1 MECFMLQP
9 NPWKSLVFLFICW
22 QTPMVSADFDRTSL
36 PILPTQYQGTLAA
49 TEQDSTAQY
58 QTTVKAPD
66 GAPNV
71 IIIMSDDAGF
81 ASTST
86 FGGSIP
92 TPNLDKLASKGLRYN
107 RFHTTGICSPTRA
120 ALFTGRNHHRAG
132 MGMLV
137 DVPSPYRGYNGRIE
151 PSTATIARI
160 LRDNGYN
167 TAMLGKD
174 HNIPQAERSPS
185 GPFDQWPTGRGF
197 EYFYGFI
204 AGDSDQFQPSLYEGI
219 SKVVEADRPDDYM
232 LDKDLADKA
241 IQWIH
246 NQKASDPDKPFF
258 LYIATGSPHAPNQA
272 PQAWLDKFK
281 GKYDHGWDVERER
294 ILANQ
299 IDKGLVPKN
308 TQLTERPD
316 IVPAWSSLSDKE
328 QAVYARFM
336 EVIAAQI
343 AYQDA
348 QMGRVFDEI
357 ERMGIDQNT
366 LVLYIEGD
374 NGASAEGGITG
385 AVNEMAEISTGTHL
399 VDVDIISQNLDKLGG
414 RDVYQGPPAGWT
426 MAMNTPFPWFK
437 QMPSHLGGMR
447 NGLIVSWPQQIT
459 EKGGVRQQFH
469 HVIDILPT
477 VLDAANIP
485 QPSSVDGV
493 IQDPIDGLSMLY
505 SFNQPTAEDQRKTQ
519 YFEVLANRGIYHE
532 GWFANTSPRNMP
544 WKMPVQKNTDIKT
557 YTWELYDLNNDFS
570 QSRNLAQAMPEKL
583 AELQAVFAQEAI
595 ANDVYPI
602 HDTGARYR
610 AIKRIKA
617 SRNFRSKYEFWGRDI
632 FLQSAS
638 APPLMSMSFSLVA
651 DIEVDA
657 AANGVIVAAGSHFG
671 GWSFYLN
678 DGYPMAFAS
687 VTPMPIEDNQ
697 TRIKSDVAIGPG
709 KHTIEYSFDYGHEDG
724 TLSILIDGQL
734 VKEQFIKRAAHI
746 IAGNGETFDI
756 GRDTNVPVTSDY
768 HNEGVFDGVINKVT
782 VLMKPK
788 MASH

>member
-1 MECFMLQP
+1 MLRNSISKLGFCLFLSSQV
-9 NPWKSLVFLFICW
+9 SLLH
-22 QTPMVSADFDRTSL
+22 ADFDRSSL
-36 PILPTQYQGTLAA
+36 PILPSQYQGNLAA

-58 QTTVKAPD
+58 QTTVKAPE

-81 ASTST
+81 ASSST

-92 TPNLDKLASKGLRYN
+92 TPNLDKLAANGLRYN
-107 RFHTTGICSPTRA
+107 RFHTTGICSPSRA

-160 LRDNGYN
+160 LKDNGYN

-219 SKVVEADRPDDYM
+219 SKVVEPNRPADYM

-241 IQWIH
+241 IHWIH
-246 NQKASDPDKPFF
+246 NQKASDPGKPFF
-258 LYIATGSPHAPNQA
+258 LYLATGSPHAPNQA
-272 PQAWLDKFK
+272 PQEWLDKFK

-294 ILANQ
+294 IFANQ
-299 IDKGLVPKN
+299 IAQGIVPKN
-308 TQLTERPD
+308 TRLSERPD
-316 IVPAWSSLSDKE
+316 VVPAWSSLSDNEK
-328 QAVYARFM
+328 AVYARFM

-348 QMGRVFDEI
+348 QIGRVFEEV
-357 ERMGIDQNT
+357 ERMGIADNT
-366 LVLYIEGD
+366 LIMYIEGD
-374 NGASAEGGITG
+374 NGASAEGGETG
-385 AVNEMAEISTGTHL
+385 AINEMAELSTGTHL
-399 VDVDIISQNLDKLGG
+399 ADVDFMVQHLDKLGG
-414 RDVYQGPPAGWT
+414 REVYQGPPAGWT

-447 NGLIVSWPQQIT
+447 NGLVVSWPHKIT
-459 EKGGVRQQFH
+459 SKGGVRQQFH
-469 HVIDILPT
+469 HIIDVLPT

-485 QPSSVDGV
+485 HPESVDGV
-493 IQDPIDGLSMLY
+493 PQEPVDGVSMIY
-505 SFNQPTAEDQRKTQ
+505 SFNEPNAADKRITQ

-532 GWFANTSPRNMP
+532 GWFANTTPRNMP
-544 WKMPVQKNTDIKT
+544 WKMPVQKASDVTT
-557 YTWELYDLNNDFS
+557 YNWELYDLRNDFS
-570 QSRNLAQAMPEKL
+570 QSNNLAEVMPEKL
-583 AELQAVFAQEAI
+583 AELKAVFDQEAI
-595 ANDVYPI
+595 ANDVYPV
-602 HDTGARYR
+602 HDTGARDR
-610 AIKRIKA
+610 AIKRIMA
-617 SRNFRSKYEFWGRDI
+617 NRNFRPKYEFWGRDI

-651 DIEVDA
+651 EVDVEKG
-657 AANGVIVAAGSHFG
+657 ANGVLVAAGSHFG
-671 GWSFYLN
+671 GWSFYL
-678 DGYPMAFAS
+678 DKGYPVAFAS
-687 VTPMPIEDNQ
+687 VTPLPIEHHQ
-697 TRIKSDVAIGPG
+697 TRIKSDVAVGSG
-709 KHTIEYSFDYGHEDG
+709 RHKIEYQFEYGYENG
-724 TLSILIDGQL
+724 TMTILIDDIE
-734 VKEQFIKRAAHI
+734 VKRQFVARAAHI
-746 IAGNGETFDI
+746 TAGNGETFDI

-768 HNEGVFDGVINKVT
+768 LNEGVFEGQIDKVT
-782 VLMKPK
+782 VLMKPSRR
-788 MASH
+788 AN